1 MTTTRLRSTKKTLKH
16 HGQLAKRLGRMLCWM
31 SLAAS
36 ATSITAPSSVAVAG
50 NPTVKIGSTVTVR
63 VLSAKVMKA
72 AKFIGPS
79 AATVSRGEQL
89 KVVATQGDWFSVSG
103 KFTGTGWI
111 HRSSVENRAV
121 ALSSKPGG
129 TGSGTASSDEI
140 ELAGRG
146 FTPQVEGQYRQ
157 KNPNLNFGPI
167 DSIETVTL
175 DVSELQAFVNE
186 GGLAGAEFTADD
198 APPTPTP
205 TPTPRTTK
213 PPAKKPASK
222 GSK

>member
-1 MTTTRLRSTKKTLKH
+1 MSNLRDHQVEKTMKH
-16 HGQLAKRLGRMLCWM
+16 PKHLAKRFSRMLLW
-31 SLAAS
+31 LVVAS
-36 ATSITAPSSVAVAG
+36 SVTSITTMTSLAVAG

-63 VLSAKVMKA
+63 VLTAKVMKA

-79 AATVSRGEQL
+79 AATVSRGAQL

-146 FTPQVEGQYRQ
+146 FTPQVESQYRQ
-157 KNPNLNFGPI
+157 KNPNLDFAHVDGIEAIAI
-167 DSIETVTL
+167 DG
-175 DVSELQAFVNE
+175 SELQAFVNE
-186 GGLAGAEFTADD
+186 GGLAGADPNA
-198 APPTPTP
+198 ASPPTTTP
-205 TPTPRTTK
+205 TA
-213 PPAKKPASK
+213 AKKPAKK

>member
-1 MTTTRLRSTKKTLKH
+1 MTNLHDLDVKKSMNH
-16 HGQLAKRLGRMLCWM
+16 PGHLAARLGRMLMWLVIA
-31 SLAAS
+31 SS
-36 ATSITAPSSVAVAG
+36 ATSITTMTSLAVAG

-63 VLSAKVMKA
+63 VLTAKVMKA

-146 FTPQVEGQYRQ
+146 FTPQVESQYRQ
-157 KNPNLNFGPI
+157 KNPNLDFAHVDG
-167 DSIETVTL
+167 IEAIAL
-175 DVSELQAFVNE
+175 DGSELQAFVNE
-186 GGLAGAEFTADD
+186 GGLVGADADATV
-198 APPTPTP
+198 APPTTP
-205 TPTPRTTK
+205 AA
-213 PPAKKPASK
+213 AKKPAKK

>member
-1 MTTTRLRSTKKTLKH
+1 MTNQPDLQVDKTMKH
-16 HGQLAKRLGRMLCWM
+16 PRYLAKRFGRMLLWLVVA
-31 SLAAS
+31 SS
-36 ATSITAPSSVAVAG
+36 ATSITTMTSLAVAG

-63 VLSAKVMKA
+63 VLTAKVMKA

-129 TGSGTASSDEI
+129 TGNGTASSDEI

-146 FTPQVEGQYRQ
+146 FTPQVESQYRQ
-157 KNPNLNFGPI
+157 KNPNLDFAHVDGIEAIAI
-167 DSIETVTL
+167 DG
-175 DVSELQAFVNE
+175 SELQAFVDE
-186 GGLAGAEFTADD
+186 GGLAGADPNAAV
-198 APPTPTP
+198 APPPP
-205 TPTPRTTK
+205 ATTK
-213 PPAKKPASK
+213 KPAKK

>member
-1 MTTTRLRSTKKTLKH
+1 MTNTQYRHADKTMNYH
-16 HGQLAKRLGRMLCWM
+16 SQLAKRLGRVLLWIG
-31 SLAAS
+31 LATS
-36 ATSITAPSSVAVAG
+36 ATSITTLTSLAVAG

-79 AATVSRGEQL
+79 AASVSRGEQL
-89 KVVATQGDWFSVSG
+89 RVVATKGDWFSVTG
-103 KFTGTGWI
+103 NFAGTGWI

-146 FTPQVEGQYRQ
+146 FTPQVESQYRQ
-157 KNPNLNFGPI
+157 KNPNLDFAHVDG
-167 DSIETVTL
+167 IEAITL
-175 DVSELQAFVNE
+175 DGSELQAFVDE
-186 GGLAGAEFTADD
+186 GGLVGADPNAAAAA
-198 APPTPTP
+198 APPSVPTP
-205 TPTPRTTK
+205 
-213 PPAKKPASK
+213 KKPATK

>member
-1 MTTTRLRSTKKTLKH
+1 MSNRRDHQVEKTMKH
-16 HGQLAKRLGRMLCWM
+16 PNHLANRFRRMLLWLVVA
-31 SLAAS
+31 SS
-36 ATSITAPSSVAVAG
+36 ATSITTMTSLAVAG
-50 NPTVKIGSTVTVR
+50 NPTVKISSTVTVR
-63 VLSAKVMKA
+63 VLTAKVMKA

-146 FTPQVEGQYRQ
+146 FTPQVESQYRQ
-157 KNPNLNFGPI
+157 KNPNLDFAHVDG
-167 DSIETVTL
+167 IEAITL
-175 DVSELQAFVNE
+175 DGSELQAFVDE
-186 GGLAGAEFTADD
+186 GGLAGADPNAAV
-198 APPTPTP
+198 APAAPAA
-205 TPTPRTTK
+205 TK
-213 PPAKKPASK
+213 KPAKK